1 MNKISFQTSHAFYIV
16 GMAFYW
22 TVPRRSY
29 FQYLFSLADSSSVDQ
44 HLLYAFYL
52 FGIVLL
58 ALVAVFLNNGVLQAI
73 SRRKTWTAVLAAAG
87 TLGGLCIYVSPNAG
101 SVGPFLA
108 IGGIIGCAASFV
120 CLTFAWGFEALKL
133 PGKKMLL
140 YSVVAF
146 LFSFVLLT
154 TSSLPDP
161 IPAFLPVSAP
171 LISGLCWFM
180 AARYR
185 AKDIPLRFSTES
197 FLASLNKA
205 PLGMIAVLVLALLV
219 GGTIRGFIYPGT
231 FSDEPVLGPIEI
243 NTVSVLFSVILCL
256 AIFVSTHREK
266 LLYSIW
272 IGLIVVFLAGL
283 LFMSALNSEWGVY
296 GRAIIIIARS
306 YLSFFLW
313 IALLGSV
320 QTTRTSPVVLLGSF
334 FLIPEVIAWLLSYF
348 AVPSFVSVTQATFDE
363 NAGLFSII
371 GSLLIVIASLIFLR
385 NKAFDADGKPGY
397 EFEDDVRKRT
407 VQQLGK
413 DYGLTDRETEIMLF
427 VSQGNSAK
435 KIADM
440 AYLSTGTVQ
449 THIKKIYQ
457 KLEIHTKQ
465 ELIDLVSEGMLHHSR
480 K

>member
-1 MNKISFQTSHAFYIV
+1 
-16 GMAFYW
+16 MAFYW

-29 FQYLFSLADSSSVDQ
+29 FQYLLSLANSSSADQ
-44 HLLYAFYL
+44 HFLYALYL
-52 FGIVLL
+52 FGIALL
-58 ALVAVFLNNGVLQAI
+58 ALGAVFLNSGVLQAL
-73 SRRKTWTAVLAAAG
+73 SNRKTWTAVLAASG

-101 SVGPFLA
+101 SAEPFLA
-108 IGGIIGCAASFV
+108 VGGVIGCAASFV
-120 CLTFAWGFEALKL
+120 CLTFAWGFEAVKL

-140 YSVVAF
+140 YSVSAL

-180 AARYR
+180 SARYR
-185 AKDIPLRFSTES
+185 VKDTSLRFSAGG
-197 FLASLNKA
+197 FLASLKKA

-243 NTVSVLFSVILCL
+243 NTVSALFSVILCL
-256 AIFVSTHREK
+256 AIIVSTHREK

-283 LFMSALNSEWGVY
+283 LFMSALNSEWSVY
-296 GRAIIIIARS
+296 GRAIIIIGRS

-313 IALLGSV
+313 ITLLGSA

-334 FLIPEVIAWLLSYF
+334 FLIPEVLAWLLSYF
-348 AVPSFVSVTQATFDE
+348 AIPSFASVTQATFNE

-371 GSLLIVIASLIFLR
+371 GSLLIVIASFVFLR
-385 NKAFDADGKPGY
+385 NKAFSTNGKSGY
-397 EFEDDVRKRT
+397 ELEKDARKRT

-440 AYLSTGTVQ
+440 VYLSTGTVQ

-465 ELIDLVSEGMLHHSR
+465 ELIDLVSDNMSRYSR